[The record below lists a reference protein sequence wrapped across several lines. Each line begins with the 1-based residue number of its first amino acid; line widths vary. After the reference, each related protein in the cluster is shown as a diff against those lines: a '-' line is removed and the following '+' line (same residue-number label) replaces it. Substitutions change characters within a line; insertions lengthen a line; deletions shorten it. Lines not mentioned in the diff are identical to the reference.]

1 MRGLFLSI
9 LLIFA
14 VPFQEP
20 LQEEEIRVMFWNV
33 ENYFDPFDDEKT
45 NDEDFI
51 YGGRYRWSWKRFLRK
66 RNAIAKVIASS
77 AEELGGWPDLI
88 GLCEVENRMV
98 LRQLV
103 KQTHL
108 VRLEYDM
115 VHYDS
120 PDVRGIDVALLYRKE
135 RFKVLNS
142 RAVTVS
148 LPDSSTTRDILYVC
162 GIPLQGEGSMDT
174 LHIFVNHWPSRLSDD
189 SKLSSRRMT
198 AANALREAVDSV
210 RIISP
215 EAEILI
221 MGDFNDTPDSQILVD
236 FSKEMEFYVP
246 AADLAAKGLGSI
258 KYKGVW
264 ELIDQFFLSENLSGM
279 LMRWN
284 DGTMMRIFAPAFLLE
299 EDREFLGQKPRRTY
313 IGPRYNGGVSDHLP
327 ILLRLQRKLHIFAQ

>member
-1 MRGLFLSI
+1 MRGLFLSV

-20 LQEEEIRVMFWNV
+20 AQEEIRMMFWNV

-45 NDEDFI
+45 NDEDFV
-51 YGGRYRWSWKRFLRK
+51 YGGRYGWSWKRFLRK

-77 AEELGGWPDLI
+77 AEELGGWPDLV

-103 KQTHL
+103 KQTPL

-135 RFKVLNS
+135 RFRVLRS
-142 RAVTVS
+142 RAVEVS
-148 LPDSSTTRDILYVC
+148 LPDSSVTRDILYVC
-162 GIPLQGEGSMDT
+162 GLPLQGEEVLDT
-174 LHIFVNHWPSRLSDD
+174 LHLFVNHWPSKLSDE
-189 SKLSSRRMT
+189 SEHSLRRMA
-198 AANALREAVDSV
+198 AANALRELVDSV
-210 RIISP
+210 RSLSP

-221 MGDFNDTPDSQILVD
+221 MGDFNDTPDSQLLVN
-236 FSKEMEFYVP
+236 FSEEMELCAP

-258 KYKGVW
+258 RYKGIW
-264 ELIDQFFLSENLSGM
+264 ELIDQFFLSENLSGR

-327 ILLRLQRKLHIFAQ
+327 ILLRLQRKMHIFAQ

>member
-1 MRGLFLSI
+1 
-9 LLIFA
+9 
-14 VPFQEP
+14 
-20 LQEEEIRVMFWNV
+20 
-33 ENYFDPFDDEKT
+33 
-45 NDEDFI
+45 
-51 YGGRYRWSWKRFLRK
+51 
-66 RNAIAKVIASS
+66 
-77 AEELGGWPDLI
+77 
-88 GLCEVENRMV
+88 
-98 LRQLV
+98 
-103 KQTHL
+103 
-108 VRLEYDM
+108 
-115 VHYDS
+115 
-120 PDVRGIDVALLYRKE
+120 
-135 RFKVLNS
+135 
-142 RAVTVS
+142 
-148 LPDSSTTRDILYVC
+148 
-162 GIPLQGEGSMDT
+162 MDT